1 MNQKPLT
8 KEDVDQRIEE
18 YLSTYRKVLKA
29 FLGGLVLF
37 FVIVISGGLIS
48 KKNLITLIHDSVFR
62 PDDKIITEIGKTHG
76 SEVAVSYHRSFVLR
90 NIDQNEKMLFYATPG
105 QTVKIYLEVDH
116 YGGGEPRKVKI
127 LLNSKDLWNKPIE
140 QFRGGFQDITSR
152 VSSKDNFPLN
162 RQEHVHALEF
172 NLDDTQPKKLKDTVV
187 IDCVIIV
194 FGKVLF
200 EDS

>member
-29 FLGGLVLF
+29 FLAGLVLF

-140 QFRGGFQDITSR
+140 QFRGGFEDITSR
-152 VSSKDNFPLN
+152 VSSKDNFLIN